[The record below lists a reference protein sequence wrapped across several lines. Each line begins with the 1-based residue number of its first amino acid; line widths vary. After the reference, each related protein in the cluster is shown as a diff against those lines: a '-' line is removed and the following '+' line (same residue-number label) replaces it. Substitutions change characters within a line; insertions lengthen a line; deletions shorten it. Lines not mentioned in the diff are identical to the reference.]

1 MRDYLLLY
9 VNGKEHRV
17 SGSAVFAP
25 LSTYLRYG
33 QSATGTKVVCAEG
46 DCGACTVM
54 IGKLSEGEL
63 AYLPVNSCIQFL
75 HQLDCSHIVTVEGL
89 KDNDAL
95 NPVQEAM
102 VDNHGAQCGYC
113 TPGIVVSMCSL
124 FDCKKP
130 VEAQDI
136 KDALTGNLCR
146 CTGYESIVTAGLAV
160 DTTRIRSIRE
170 LYPESEMIEQF
181 STHSRQP
188 ALIEHNGHKCF
199 IPTSLEQAVEFK
211 SKQQDVVI
219 VSGGTDICV
228 NCNKRG
234 LDPSVVMSLS
244 NLLGMSQVYVEDGK
258 LIVGGRAKLTSLE
271 AWAREEM
278 PELYKIMWLFGSPQI
293 RNAGTL
299 AGNIANGSPIADSL
313 PWLFVMEAQI
323 ELIGA
328 GGKRLVNINSFY
340 KGYKQLDM
348 RADEMISRIIVPLP
362 ESQETIRLFKVSKRK
377 NLDISAF
384 TAAIR
389 MTIAD
394 NKIQQASLAYGGVGP
409 VVFRLPK
416 TESFLSGKEPTE
428 ATFAEAGKLART
440 EITPISDVR
449 GSSDFRFQLAENILL
464 KFYYE
469 SACEREFACQA

>member
-1 MRDYLLLY
+1 MR
-9 VNGKEHRV
+9 GE
-17 SGSAVFAP
+17 AVFAP

-54 IGKLSEGEL
+54 TGKLSEGEL
-63 AYLPVNSCIQFL
+63 AYQPVNSCIQFL

-102 VDNHGAQCGYC
+102 VENHGAQCGYC

-130 VEAQDI
+130 ADAQDI

-181 STHSRQP
+181 SAHSRMP
-188 ALIEHNGHKCF
+188 ALIEHDGHTCF
-199 IPTSLEQAVEFK
+199 VPTSLEQAVEFK
-211 SKQQDVVI
+211 SKEQAVTI
-219 VSGGTDICV
+219 VSGGTDVCV

-234 LDPSVVMSLS
+234 LDPVVIMSLS
-244 NLLGMSQVYVEDGK
+244 NLSGMSEVSVEDGN
-258 LIVGGRAKLTSLE
+258 LIVGGRAKLASLE
-271 AWAREEM
+271 EWAREEM

-323 ELIGA
+323 ELVGTS
-328 GGKRLVNINSFY
+328 GKRLVNINSFY

-348 RADEMISRIIVPLP
+348 RAEEMISRIIIPLP
-362 ESQETIRLFKVSKRK
+362 EPQETVRLFKVSKRK

-384 TAAIR
+384 TAAVRI
-389 MTIAD
+389 TIAD
-394 NKIQQASLAYGGVGP
+394 NKIQRASLAYGGVGP
-409 VVFRLPK
+409 VVLRLPG

-428 ATFAEAGKLART
+428 ATFAEAGRLARN

-469 SACEREFACQA
+469 SACEREFACQV